1 MRIITG
7 SAKGMTLFSPK
18 GDQVRPTTEMAKEGM
33 FSSIQFDI
41 EGARVL
47 DLFSGSGQLGLEALS
62 RGAAFA
68 VFVDASQDSI
78 NLTRQNVVK
87 TGFSDKSR
95 IIRSEYGEYIKN
107 AGKQGEKF
115 DFVFVDPPYG
125 KELIPEIVKRLL
137 KNEVLNEGAVLLCET
152 DNGEVELDK
161 TEGIASVKKYKYG
174 KTFVY
179 MVRV

>member
-161 TEGIASVKKYKYG
+161 TEGVASVKKYKYG

>member
-1 MRIITG
+1 
-7 SAKGMTLFSPK
+7 
-18 GDQVRPTTEMAKEGM
+18 MAKEGM

-68 VFVDASQDSI
+68 VFVDSSQDSI